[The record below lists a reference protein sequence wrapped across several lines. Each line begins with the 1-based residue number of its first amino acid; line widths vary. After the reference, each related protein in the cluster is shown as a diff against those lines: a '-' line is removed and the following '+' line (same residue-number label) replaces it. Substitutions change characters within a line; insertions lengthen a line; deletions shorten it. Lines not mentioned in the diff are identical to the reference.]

1 MATTAGRILV
11 ADDDADFLKLMT
23 YHLSRWGYRPSC
35 AADKPTLLRLLEQDR
50 PDLVLM
56 DVRFGEHDGVEI
68 LRSLRPGFPG
78 LGVVMLTAFGSIDS
92 AVSAIRIGAR
102 DYITKPVD
110 LNRLQLTISHAMDA
124 RPLGP
129 ASAPA
134 GSEVSEPRSPS
145 RPILGESRAMA
156 ELRGLIRRV
165 ASTEAT
171 ILIQAESGTGKE
183 LVARALHELS
193 RRSGGPFVALNVASL
208 PRDLAESALF
218 GHEKGSFTGAERMQQ
233 GCCEVADG
241 GTLFLDEIGEMDP
254 ALQAKLLRFLQE
266 RTVQRIGQGSP
277 ITLDVRVV
285 AATHR
290 DLRTMVTAGSFRE
303 DLYYRLNVVP
313 IVIPPLRERPEDV
326 ELLARTFLY
335 RASSRYA
342 RELEGFSPEAIRA
355 MRGCPWPGN
364 VRQLENLI
372 ERVAILCA
380 GPRIELADVLP
391 EIEQAAPSPAAESP
405 SGEHSPAPDASSLRA
420 IDRMERDAIMEA
432 LRASNGKVS
441 EAARLIG
448 LSQATIYRK
457 IKKFGISA

>member
-1 MATTAGRILV
+1 
-11 ADDDADFLKLMT
+11 
-23 YHLSRWGYRPSC
+23 
-35 AADKPTLLRLLEQDR
+35 
-50 PDLVLM
+50 
-56 DVRFGEHDGVEI
+56 
-68 LRSLRPGFPG
+68 
-78 LGVVMLTAFGSIDS
+78 
-92 AVSAIRIGAR
+92 
-102 DYITKPVD
+102 
-110 LNRLQLTISHAMDA
+110 
-124 RPLGP
+124 
-129 ASAPA
+129 
-134 GSEVSEPRSPS
+134 
-145 RPILGESRAMA
+145 MA

-165 ASTEAT
+165 ASTDAT

-218 GHEKGSFTGAERMQQ
+218 GHEKGAFTGADRMQR

-254 ALQAKLLRFLQE
+254 TLQAKLLRFLQE
-266 RTVQRIGQGSP
+266 RTVQRIGQGAP
-277 ITLDVRVV
+277 ITVDVRVV

-290 DLRTMVTAGSFRE
+290 DLRTMVAAGSFRE

-313 IVIPPLRERPEDV
+313 IAIPPLRDRPEDV
-326 ELLARTFLY
+326 ELLARTFLD
-335 RASSRYA
+335 RASARYA
-342 RELEGFSPEAIRA
+342 RSLEGFSPEAIRA

-391 EIEQAAPSPAAESP
+391 EIDQAAPTPVADSP
-405 SGEHSPAPDASSLRA
+405 SGEFSPSADGSPLRA
-420 IDRMERDAIMEA
+420 IDRMERDAIIEA
-432 LRASNGKVS
+432 LRASGGKVS